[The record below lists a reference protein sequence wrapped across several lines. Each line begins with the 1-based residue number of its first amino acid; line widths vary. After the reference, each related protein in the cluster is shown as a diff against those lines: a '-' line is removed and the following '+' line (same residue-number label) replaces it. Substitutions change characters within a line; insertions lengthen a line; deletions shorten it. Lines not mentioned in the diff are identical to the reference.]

1 MGDSYLGKNTHTH
14 TLHTSARTHTAH
26 SHCTHTCMYTHTL
39 HTSARTHTAHAH
51 CTLTLRTHTAHSH
64 CTHMHVHTLH
74 PHCTLL
80 LTLTLH
86 PHTAPSHCTPP
97 SLQATTMAF
106 LELYSDPGMNMS
118 QLGYCLTNCSAAM
131 RFIMELTPDKL
142 RRPRYVCA

>member
-1 MGDSYLGKNTHTH
+1 MSSNGRQLFGEEHSHTH
-14 TLHTSARTHTAH
+14 CTLPLTLTLHTHMHVHTHTAH
-26 SHCTHTCMYTHTL
+26 FCS
-39 HTSARTHTAHAH
+39 
-51 CTLTLRTHTAHSH
+51 HSH

-74 PHCTLL
+74 PHCALL

-142 RRPRYVCA
+142 RRPRYVHA